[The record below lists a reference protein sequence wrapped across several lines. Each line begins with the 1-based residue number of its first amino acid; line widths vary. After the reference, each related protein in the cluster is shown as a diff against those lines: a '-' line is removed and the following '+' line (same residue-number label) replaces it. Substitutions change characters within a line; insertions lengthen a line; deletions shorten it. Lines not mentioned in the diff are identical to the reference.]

1 MRFLSDMTPK
11 HTEYIRLALND
22 VEILPEDTSWAAE
35 MSEKLKDNPSLYQF
49 ESGSLDILC
58 GYLIDM
64 CHELDD
70 MLREADDTP
79 DDEHVDEAEFIME
92 YRGKLEEILSLLQK

>member
-11 HTEYIRLALND
+11 HTEFIRLALND
-22 VEILPEDTSWAAE
+22 VEILPEDTNWAAE
-35 MSEKLKDNPSLYQF
+35 VSEKLKDNPSLYQF
-49 ESGSLDILC
+49 ESDSLDILC

-70 MLREADDTP
+70 MLREADTP
-79 DDEHVDEAEFIME
+79 KTDSEYMME
-92 YRGKLEEILSLLQK
+92 YRGILEEILSLLQK